1 MERGGAA
8 SKPEAMQR
16 YLAVDDDGRGLRATW
31 RPAQGMTN
39 LSLWRDDVCVE
50 TFHLSTEQM
59 GELIAFLA
67 TGLATAVPA
76 RAALRVVAP
85 HEQPELPSQAWRAG
99 VRRGCETT
107 ARVLEATARRLRRP
121 QQD

>member
-1 MERGGAA
+1 M
-8 SKPEAMQR
+8 PEVVQR
-16 YLAVDDDGRGLRATW
+16 HLAVDEDGKGLRATW

-67 TGLATAVPA
+67 TGLAAAVPA
-76 RAALRVVAP
+76 RPALRVVAP
-85 HEQPELPSQAWRAG
+85 DERLAPPSRSWRSGRKQLAWLL
-99 VRRGCETT
+99 ET
-107 ARVLEATARRLRRP
+107 AARRLQRP
-121 QQD
+121 PQG